1 MVDLFENQR
10 TAVSA
15 VAIRTHQCD
24 RGLLSRMTWT
34 EPKAAQAVQSTAY
47 IYRPIVLRTHIIM
60 CKLTNTIGEPILI
73 RASR

>member
-47 IYRPIVLRTHIIM
+47 IIQANSFAYTHNYVQAN
-60 CKLTNTIGEPILI
+60 KHNRRAYTNKHE
-73 RASR
+73 